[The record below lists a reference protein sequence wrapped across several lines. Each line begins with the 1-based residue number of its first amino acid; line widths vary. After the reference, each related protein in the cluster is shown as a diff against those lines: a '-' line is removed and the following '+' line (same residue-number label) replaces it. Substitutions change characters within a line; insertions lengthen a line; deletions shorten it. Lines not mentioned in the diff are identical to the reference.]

1 MNGRQT
7 AILVTVGPVLAVLTV
22 FCLVPLGI
30 LFLYSFFHVSFVDI
44 VPEFSLKN
52 YAKIFSG
59 GPYLHLI
66 LKALGFGALIAAI
79 TAVIAYPVA
88 FFIAK
93 RVVGVKAALLTALL
107 VPLYTGDLVRIFA
120 WRLVLGSQGVVNGLL
135 MELGLIHQPIEV
147 LLFSPLAS
155 SIVLIY
161 NYLPFMVLGLWLGFE
176 SLDDRLLEAAADL
189 GAGRVDVIRRVILP
203 LTAPGL
209 VTGALMVFALVVGDY
224 LAPQLIGGASG
235 VTVISAI
242 ADLFG
247 AAFDWPLGSAIAWT
261 LLAAIIVVMTALL
274 TLLRR
279 LSWGESLL
287 GGLG

>member
-1 MNGRQT
+1 M
-7 AILVTVGPVLAVLTV
+7 AVLVTVGPVFAALALL
-22 FCLVPLGI
+22 CLLPLGI
-30 LFLYSFFHVSFVDI
+30 LFVYSFFQVSFVDI
-44 VPEFSLKN
+44 VPEITLKN
-52 YAKIFSG
+52 YVRVFST
-59 GPYLHLI
+59 GPYLQLI
-66 LKALGFGALIAAI
+66 VKALLTGVGIAAI
-79 TAVIAYPVA
+79 TALIAYPVA

-120 WRLVLGSQGVVNGLL
+120 WRLILGSHGVINGFL
-135 MELGLIHQPIEV
+135 MWTGIIQEPIEV

-155 SIVLIY
+155 AIVLTY

-176 SLDDRLLEAAADL
+176 SLDDSLLEAAADL
-189 GAGRVDVIRRVILP
+189 GAGRLAIIRRIILP

-209 VTGALMVFALVVGDY
+209 VVGGVMVFALVVGDF

-261 LLAAIIVVMTALL
+261 LLAAIMVVITAVVMT
-274 TLLRR
+274 LRR
-279 LSWGESLL
+279 FSWGQSMF
-287 GGLG
+287 GGLN